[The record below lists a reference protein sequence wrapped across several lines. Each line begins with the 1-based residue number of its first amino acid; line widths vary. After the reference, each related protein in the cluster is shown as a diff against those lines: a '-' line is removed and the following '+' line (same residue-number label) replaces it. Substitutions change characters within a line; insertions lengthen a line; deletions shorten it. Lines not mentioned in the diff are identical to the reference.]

1 MDRPVLYIHG
11 FASSGRSA
19 KAADLKGRFPEVYA
33 PTLSHIPE
41 LAVETLEQFIAALR
55 PRRPLLVGSS
65 LGGYYALHLSG
76 ATGLPAVLVN
86 PVTAIE
92 PPLTQVVGLQH
103 SYFDGS
109 GFEFTAEHVKSLQAL
124 APEAADPARLLV
136 LVQLGDE
143 VIDQAATLERL
154 AGARTVVEAGGD
166 HAFRSFAER
175 LPEVEAFAVEFD

>member
-41 LAVETLEQFIAALR
+41 LAVETLEQFIAALH

-65 LGGYYALHLSG
+65 LGGYYALHLCG

-92 PPLTQVVGLQH
+92 PPLTEVVGVQH

-109 GFEFTAEHVKSLQAL
+109 SFEFTAEHVQAL
-124 APEAADPARLLV
+124 QRLKPAAADPARLLV

-143 VIDQAATLERL
+143 VLDQNTTLERL
-154 AGARTVVEAGGD
+154 SGARSVVEDGGD
-166 HAFRSFAER
+166 HAFRNFADH
-175 LPEVEAFAVEFD
+175 LPEIEAFAAGFE